1 MKKFFNSNL
10 FLSILLCLTLGLA
23 PFTPEPHLF
32 GKVRWVLGGGEGMA
46 AMDVF
51 DLFLHGTPWFELL
64 YFLSKTLLNIIKNN

>member
-1 MKKFFNSNL
+1 
-10 FLSILLCLTLGLA
+10 LTLGLA

-32 GKVRWVLGGGEGMA
+32 GKMRWVLGGGEGMA

-51 DLFLHGTPWFELL
+51 DLFLHGTPWFVLL